1 MDPATSAALI
11 GAGVGAGSTLAAQL
25 LTHQLGLNRE
35 RRSQVRTR
43 RLAAVEK
50 AALSLAKSESE
61 SDRASDAHPESV
73 LGKHP
78 EILPL
83 VEGIGEAVAVLQ
95 VHFGTDHPIVKSYTA
110 TWAICAQAKV
120 DLERG
125 LKTARDRLR
134 ASGRPPTLDAVQQA
148 AGEEI
153 EASARSINKALV
165 ARDLWTEEALRAAR
179 KP

>member
-11 GAGVGAGSTLAAQL
+11 GAGVGAGSTLAAQF
-25 LTHQLGLNRE
+25 LTHQLGLSRE
-35 RRSQVRTR
+35 RRSYLRAR
-43 RLAAVEK
+43 RLAAVER
-50 AALSLAKSESE
+50 AALALAKSEAESE
-61 SDRASDAHPESV
+61 RAADAHPESI

-83 VEGIGEAVAVLQ
+83 VEGMGEAVAGLQ

-120 DLERG
+120 DLEKG

-134 ASGRPPTLDAVQQA
+134 ASEHPPTQDAVNKV

-153 EASARSINKALV
+153 EASALAINKALV
-165 ARDLWTEEALRAAR
+165 ARDLWMEEALRAATR
-179 KP
+179 P